1 MDRVD
6 PLSNPLEHLLVDA
19 PEHLAGTTS
28 AFIVVRRLGTTV
40 YDMYKNEGKSTKD
53 AAIAAVLA
61 GYVAGTAID
70 NLVFK
75 TVTSSLEKKR
85 SE

>member
-1 MDRVD
+1 MR
-6 PLSNPLEHLLVDA
+6 A
-19 PEHLAGTTS
+19 PSRICSTRPTA

-40 YDMYKNEGKSTKD
+40 YGMCKKEGKSTKD
-53 AAIAAVLA
+53 AVIAAVLA
-61 GYVAGTAID
+61 GYVAGSAID

>member
-1 MDRVD
+1 
-6 PLSNPLEHLLVDA
+6 
-19 PEHLAGTTS
+19 
-28 AFIVVRRLGTTV
+28 
-40 YDMYKNEGKSTKD
+40 MYKNEGKSTKD